1 MILRWRSEVRVV
13 ENFWGKNR
21 DAKNCKQFFASIYFS
36 FYRITTKHSSFD
48 AARGND
54 SWHFLFY
61 FYNSRSFRNI
71 DQKHP
76 KIGPH
81 FGRRPSIYSRIFDG
95 QNWDWNMKK
104 LKTRVLQPKHLE
116 NSLGHNLPNYGE
128 TISSVWGGRPL
139 RMVQGL
145 ILTILQ
151 LRNSKLWKNPQT
163 HDPHTKKYFFDF
175 MSPIILKNHVDTIF
189 GCLDRNGGC
198 YGPFSNF
205 RGGVNPFLLLSFFE
219 MWS

>member
-1 MILRWRSEVRVV
+1 MTQNTQETCPNIFFGYVSSKYDVWPYFQKIGVGWSTWMILRWRSEVRVV

-21 DAKNCKQFFASIYFS
+21 DAKNCKQFFANNFFY
-36 FYRITTKHSSFD
+36 FYRITAKHSSFD

-104 LKTRVLQPKHLE
+104 LKTRVLQPKHL
-116 NSLGHNLPNYGE
+116 GNLY
-128 TISSVWGGRPL
+128 
-139 RMVQGL
+139 
-145 ILTILQ
+145 
-151 LRNSKLWKNPQT
+151 
-163 HDPHTKKYFFDF
+163 
-175 MSPIILKNHVDTIF
+175 
-189 GCLDRNGGC
+189 
-198 YGPFSNF
+198 
-205 RGGVNPFLLLSFFE
+205 
-219 MWS
+219 